1 MRDVKIT
8 EIYEEIIEVQRMV
21 ISSYMGRI
29 NTGVEQFTQQNAGD
43 LYSSVAFSP
52 NPRTERTLC
61 CV

>member
-43 LYSSVAFSP
+43 LRSEEHTSELQSP
-52 NPRTERTLC
+52 S
-61 CV
+61 